1 MHNPAAIARNDN
13 MVAVNN
19 ALMVD
24 LAGQI
29 AAGQFG
35 TTVWSG
41 TGGQL
46 AYQLGASIS
55 RGGRAV
61 TVLPS
66 TAQDGAVSRIVARMP
81 LGQIITVPRDLADIV
96 ITEHGIAHLLN
107 KTQRERARAL
117 IDIAHPKFRD
127 ELLDEAKQLYGS

>member
-13 MVAVNN
+13 MVAINN

-24 LAGQI
+24 LGGQI
-29 AAGQFG
+29 ASGQFG
-35 TTVWSG
+35 TRVWSG

-46 AYQLGASIS
+46 AYQLGASMS
-55 RGGRAV
+55 KGGRAV

-66 TAQDGAVSRIVARMP
+66 TAQGGTVSRIVAEMP
-81 LGQIITVPRDLADIV
+81 PGQIITVPRDLGDIV
-96 ITEHGIAHLLN
+96 ITEQGVAHLLN

-117 IDIAHPKFRD
+117 IEVAHPSFRD
-127 ELLDEAKQLYGS
+127 ELLDRAKRWYGA